1 MVRTRPIVGRPLLA
15 PHQPIGSTAPTD
27 RLMAVS
33 GPRTTVGIVN
43 SLAARIVR
51 LSLRTLWDIVLY
63 LLGVLLTFLSIE
75 GVPGATSGPGLPTD
89 LGIVVLL
96 LACLLWLTV
105 FLRRRFP
112 VVPLVAGALLTL
124 VGMDYWLVLIGAFHA
139 LARLRGWPAI
149 AAAAGAGVLVVF
161 ATVRDLV
168 RDHQSTMIGSLF
180 GVAGTP
186 DTPGSGAVAAIVVLI
201 VAAMSV
207 GTTGGLAL
215 LVRSRRETATARTRV
230 EAVDARNADL
240 SSELARTSERDRLA
254 TEIHDALAH
263 RLSVISLQSGA
274 LETATHTSD
283 PALAHAARVLRGQAH
298 ASLEDLRGL
307 LGDLRTGSPA
317 SSTGPTEAPA
327 TASMRA
333 LPRLVRSLRE
343 AGTAVDAVVLLDGT
357 ESAPAALDRSIYRIA
372 QESLTNALKHAPG
385 APISLYV
392 EGAPGSDIRIRVS
405 NPIGGPVDPVLQGSG
420 AGSGIAGIRE
430 RVRLLSGAS
439 WIGVHEDCFVVDATL
454 PWPIEAAQA
463 WRGV

>member
-1 MVRTRPIVGRPLLA
+1 
-15 PHQPIGSTAPTD
+15 
-27 RLMAVS
+27 MAVS
-33 GPRTTVGIVN
+33 VPRTTVGTVN
-43 SLAARIVR
+43 TVAGRILR

-63 LLGVLLTFLSIE
+63 LLGVLFTFISIE
-75 GVPGATSGPGLPTD
+75 GVPGATTGQGIPTE
-89 LGIVVLL
+89 LGIAVLL

-105 FLRRRFP
+105 LLRRRFP
-112 VVPLVAGALLTL
+112 VVPLIAGALLTL
-124 VGMDYWLVLIGAFHA
+124 AGMDYWLVLIGAFHA
-139 LARLRGWPAI
+139 LVRLRGWPAT
-149 AAAAGAGVLVVF
+149 AAATAAGVMVVL
-161 ATVRDLV
+161 ATVRDIV
-168 RDHQSTMIGSLF
+168 RAPESTMVGSFF
-180 GVAGTP
+180 GVTDTP

-201 VAAMSV
+201 VAAMSL
-207 GTTGGLAL
+207 GTASGLAL

-230 EAVDARNADL
+230 QAADARNADL
-240 SSELARTSERDRLA
+240 SSELARKSERDRLA

-274 LETATHTSD
+274 LETATHASD

-298 ASLEDLRGL
+298 ASLEDLRSL
-307 LGDLRTGSPA
+307 LGDLRTGAATA
-317 SSTGPTEAPA
+317 SSGPAGAPA

-357 ESAPAALDRSIYRIA
+357 ESAPAALDRSVYRIV

-385 APISLYV
+385 APISLFV

-405 NPIGGPVDPVLQGSG
+405 NPIGGPVDPALHGTG

-430 RVRLLSGAS
+430 RVHLLAGAS

-454 PWPIEAAQA
+454 PWPLEAAPGRHGA
-463 WRGV
+463 